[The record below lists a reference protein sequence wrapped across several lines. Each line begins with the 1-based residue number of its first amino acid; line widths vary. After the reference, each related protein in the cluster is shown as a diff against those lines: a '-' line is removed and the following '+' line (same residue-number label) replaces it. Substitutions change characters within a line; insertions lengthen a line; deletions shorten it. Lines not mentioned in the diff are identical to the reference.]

1 MTVFNAVKELALPFG
16 VDPPIHR
23 GTLVALDVVTP
34 AGIEVTPRRVLAERR
49 QRVIIRIAEVAKV
62 EKPDDRYHPQFV
74 GARESIEHSCRA
86 MFNVQRPCQRAS
98 ILFSQTLWLLK

>member
-1 MTVFNAVKELALPFG
+1 
-16 VDPPIHR
+16 
-23 GTLVALDVVTP
+23 
-34 AGIEVTPRRVLAERR
+34 
-49 QRVIIRIAEVAKV
+49 VAKV